1 MRYVPLAVLLLATAC
16 APQPQ
21 SQPQPQQAASA
32 DRRVRLVN
40 NSSKTIMSFY
50 ASNTRRDRWE
60 EDILRN
66 STVPPGKTVTINID
80 DGSGACN
87 FDFKT
92 VMRGGQELVRR
103 NVDVCKVATYTI
115 TD

>member
-1 MRYVPLAVLLLATAC
+1 MRVLLLAALLLATSC

-21 SQPQPQQAASA
+21 PAPQTQAGPA

-50 ASNTRRDRWE
+50 ASNVRRDRWE

-66 STVPPGKTVTINID
+66 RTVAPRQSVTINID
-80 DGSGACN
+80 DGTGSCN

-92 VMRGGQELVRR
+92 VMRGGQEVIKR

-115 TD
+115 SD